1 MTRSQLGGALLV
13 LSLAA
18 LAGCASSRPEPARP
32 KAAAPSG
39 PPVEFSFASIDER
52 EVSSASLR
60 GRATVIAFLT
70 TYAAPS
76 TVQAR
81 YLKKVAADHVPR
93 INAALVFYEQPEN
106 RPLVRIFRDS
116 LGLSIPTAMADAE
129 SIAGRGPFKGI
140 DTVPSVV
147 VLDSAGREVYR
158 KVGVADAGELQRALR
173 DAQADVWGP
182 RP

>member
-1 MTRSQLGGALLV
+1 MTRLCGALALV
-13 LSLAA
+13 SLAA
-18 LAGCASSRPEPARP
+18 LAGCAASRPAAPPAA
-32 KAAAPSG
+32 AAAPVG
-39 PPVEFSFASIDER
+39 PPIDFAFASIDER
-52 EVSSASLR
+52 EVSSSALR

-81 YLKKVAADHVPR
+81 YLKKVVADHVPR
-93 INAALVFYEQPEN
+93 INAAMVFYEQLEN

-129 SIAGRGPFKGI
+129 AIAGRGPFKGI

-147 VLDSAGREVYR
+147 VLDPAGREVFR
-158 KVGVADAGELQRALR
+158 KVGVADATELQRALR
-173 DAQADVWGP
+173 DAQAGVWGA